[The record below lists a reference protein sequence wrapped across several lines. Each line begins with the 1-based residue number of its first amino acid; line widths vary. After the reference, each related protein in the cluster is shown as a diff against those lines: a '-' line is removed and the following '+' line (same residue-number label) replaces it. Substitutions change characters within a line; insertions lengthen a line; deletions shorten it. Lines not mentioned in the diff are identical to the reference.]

1 MFSCQQLNRI
11 FVHCIVFI
19 KFRFFSYWSWMIRVD
34 FICRFTIT
42 IKQYPVITQRNGKLS
57 PSGCQMFVPAV
68 YYVVSVTVK
77 RSKQFI
83 QTKIHSVQ
91 PFNIVF
97 LTDLH

>member
-1 MFSCQQLNRI
+1 
-11 FVHCIVFI
+11 
-19 KFRFFSYWSWMIRVD
+19 
-34 FICRFTIT
+34 
-42 IKQYPVITQRNGKLS
+42 
-57 PSGCQMFVPAV
+57 MFVPAV